1 MLNHLST
8 PETRDLSIL
17 GPAQAEEI
25 ENYLFLEECESKA
38 RSLGDLDWAD
48 LNSHFI
54 PPYSPPGGHQEFAG
68 GFRTSRSHP
77 PPRSRP
83 ALRGR
88 ARRP

>member
-1 MLNHLST
+1 MLNHLSN

-48 LNSHFI
+48 LLLSQLQRIERDF
-54 PPYSPPGGHQEFAG
+54 PPDQRE
-68 GFRTSRSHP
+68 
-77 PPRSRP
+77 
-83 ALRGR
+83 ALRFG
-88 ARRP
+88 P

>member
-1 MLNHLST
+1 MLNHLSN

-48 LNSHFI
+48 LLLSQLQRIELDFT
-54 PPYSPPGGHQEFAG
+54 PDQRE
-68 GFRTSRSHP
+68 
-77 PPRSRP
+77 
-83 ALRGR
+83 ALRFS
-88 ARRP
+88 P

>member
-48 LNSHFI
+48 LLLSQLQRIERDFT
-54 PPYSPPGGHQEFAG
+54 PDQRE
-68 GFRTSRSHP
+68 
-77 PPRSRP
+77 
-83 ALRGR
+83 ALRFS
-88 ARRP
+88 P

>member
-1 MLNHLST
+1 MLNHLSN

-48 LNSHFI
+48 LLLSKLQRIERDFT
-54 PPYSPPGGHQEFAG
+54 PDQRE
-68 GFRTSRSHP
+68 
-77 PPRSRP
+77 
-83 ALRGR
+83 ALRTY
-88 ARRP
+88 P